1 MEETTAD
8 MATIMAEIDVQAN
21 KGIKKDNKVILN
33 TGGITDIMDQIKDIE
48 KGGTIQISHQCS
60 RETAKGI
67 TGTTD
72 IPLPKAIIKSQKS
85 LNKIVK

>member
-1 MEETTAD
+1 MEDTTGD
-8 MATIMAEIDVQAN
+8 MATIMAEIDIQAN

-33 TGGITDIMDQIKDIE
+33 TGGITDIMDIMDQIKDIE

-72 IPLPKAIIKSQKS
+72 IPLPKAIIKS
-85 LNKIVK
+85 